1 MSKRFLS
8 LLLGLVMCLALFSGT
23 ARASEAPVELT
34 ICTVRRTTDITTSYA
49 EKHWVQA
56 LEKACNVKITW
67 IELLEGSTD
76 EPLTALLAGNLPDIF
91 WAGSIL
97 KDDIISQNTSLWHTI
112 TEEEM
117 QTHTPNLVKFMDA
130 NVDGWR
136 DFLTYPDGN
145 IYGFAG
151 GKMHSRMH
159 TTKGIQYINQTW
171 LDNLGLEMPTTMDE
185 FVEVL
190 RAFRDNDANGNGD
203 PNDEIPFDFCENH
216 YASMLIDFANAWG
229 LPLYSSA
236 KVYYS
241 WDEEGNVVEA
251 VNTQAYREF
260 LEFFHGLGQEGL
272 LNLEG
277 FSQSSDQYNANLNA
291 GKVGVF
297 WGWGPCNY
305 ITAPENFLQYE
316 AMVPTPAEGYKTV
329 QYTANLD
336 FANAYRNNFVITR
349 NCKNVEKALEIWEYA
364 SDPTTA
370 LDICNGEQFFVWDYV
385 DADGNYLGEDATA
398 EEIAACGYNYLSIQY
413 PQETEEEI
421 AAYNQVL
428 TDWGYEWLI
437 DKTFTGSNTIGLVNI
452 APLMLESEGYRTDDL
467 TKWGVQRFVS
477 LDKFDDVFC
486 PYYMNL
492 NIVPA
497 EKQEEFD
504 FKTDGLVDIIRGFCA
519 NSVMNGVTDES
530 WNNYLKDLNTFNYD
544 FYVDFYN
551 QMNHG
556 TL

>member
-1 MSKRFLS
+1 MVKRSLSLVLGLMLFLS
-8 LLLGLVMCLALFSGT
+8 LFVNVA
-23 ARASEAPVELT
+23 AAEEPPVELT
-34 ICTVRRTTDITTSYA
+34 ICTVRRTTDITTSYS
-49 EKHWVQA
+49 EKHWVQE
-56 LEKACNVKITW
+56 LEKACNVKIKW
-67 IELLEGSTD
+67 IELLEGSTA

-91 WAGSIL
+91 WAGSIMT
-97 KDDIISQNTSLWHTI
+97 DSIISQNTSLWHPV

-117 QTHTPNLVKFMDA
+117 LTYTPNLVKFLDT
-130 NVDGWR
+130 NVNNWKEY
-136 DFLTYPDGN
+136 LTYPDGN

-159 TTKGIQYINQTW
+159 TTKGIQYINKKW

-229 LPLYSSA
+229 LPLYSSGN
-236 KVYYS
+236 VYYS
-241 WDEEGNVVEA
+241 WDENGNVVEA
-251 VNTQAYREF
+251 VNTPAYRLF
-260 LEFFHGLGQEGL
+260 LEFFHQLGQEGL

-305 ITAPENFLQYE
+305 ITNAEDFLQYE

-349 NCKNVEKALEIWEYA
+349 NCKNIEKAFEIWEYA

-370 LDICNGEQFFVWDYV
+370 LNICNGERFFCWDYV
-385 DADGNYLGEDATA
+385 DENGNFLGEEATP
-398 EEIAACGYNYLSIQY
+398 EQIAASGYNYLTIKY
-413 PQETEEEI
+413 PVETEEEI
-421 AAYNQVL
+421 EVYNQVL
-428 TDWGYEWLI
+428 RDWDYEWLI

-452 APLMLESEGYRTDDL
+452 APLMLESEGYDTSDL
-467 TKWGVQRFVS
+467 SSWGVQRYVS

-492 NIVPA
+492 NIIPA

-504 FKTDGLVDIIRGFCA
+504 FMTDGLVEVIRGFCA
-519 NSVMNGVTDES
+519 SSVMNGVTDES
-530 WNNYLKDLNTFNYD
+530 WNNYLNDLKTYNYD
-544 FYVDFYN
+544 FYIDFYN
-551 QMNHG
+551 KLYHNE
-556 TL
+556 L